1 MSKYEWLL
9 FLHMT
14 GAFLFLGAAVA
25 ALVFN
30 VASLRREKP
39 SEIALLLR
47 LSSLTVPGFAV
58 GGLLLLVFGLW
69 LVHDAGYGYG
79 EGWVVAA
86 LVLFVLSNVLGAV
99 RREARRAR
107 ELADRLAAEEAQPS
121 AELRAHVRDPIV
133 MFLDYGA
140 ALAGFVVLILMIWK
154 PAPAVDRV
162 PPPRFVGLPALRARA
177 RGNRPV
183 RRRRSGRHA
192 LFRGATNARAGGL
205 RPSNRLLRRC
215 SRSCGPRTS

>member
-14 GAFLFLGAAVA
+14 GAFIFLGAAVA

-69 LVHDAGYGYG
+69 LVHDAGYGCG
-79 EGWVVAA
+79 EGWIVAA
-86 LVLFVLSNVLGAV
+86 LILFVLSNVLGAV
-99 RREARRAR
+99 GGKRAEPAR
-107 ELADRLAAEEAQPS
+107 ELADRLAAEGDQPS
-121 AELRAHVRDPIV
+121 AELRAHVRDPMV
-133 MFLDYGA
+133 MFSTTARL
-140 ALAGFVVLILMIWK
+140 W
-154 PAPAVDRV
+154 PA
-162 PPPRFVGLPALRARA
+162 
-177 RGNRPV
+177 
-183 RRRRSGRHA
+183 S
-192 LFRGATNARAGGL
+192 
-205 RPSNRLLRRC
+205 S
-215 SRSCGPRTS
+215 SSS